1 MECDVLIGSLSTFI
15 LMVITYPVKKAL
27 WVHRLMSWFHDRLL
41 SVVGDQQDNVKVYK
55 VHTPF
60 TPSSASA
67 SSGYRVQTQTTTG
80 EYQHDT
86 SVLNPVYSLLTLFSS
101 FTLAVQTTSTDRDR
115 NKFVNYETELGRS
128 PGMVTCTTCREQ
140 VLTQVT
146 YKVGMYAWLM
156 CLLFILCG

>member
-1 MECDVLIGSLSTFI
+1 MSSGINDPPPY
-15 LMVITYPVKKAL
+15 VIP
-27 WVHRLMSWFHDRLL
+27 
-41 SVVGDQQDNVKVYK
+41 VGDQQDNVKVYK

-67 SSGYRVQTQTTTG
+67 SSGYRVQTQTTT
-80 EYQHDT
+80 
-86 SVLNPVYSLLTLFSS
+86 
-101 FTLAVQTTSTDRDR
+101 VQTTSTDRDR

-156 CLLFILCG
+156 CLLFILCGFVIGCCLLPFCLKFFKDVYHSCPKCHRVLHVEKKKCC